1 MSAPPESHPGLG
13 FPGDLLAQLP
23 EAIAAFSREGRF
35 RYVNAA
41 AERLFGGA
49 LGALVGRTL
58 EEVRPGADGRALHEA
73 LARVEESGRPERFE
87 YRFSPV
93 RWLDVRVHAD
103 AEALWLIAAD
113 LPGAPRT
120 PVSGEAASAKARL
133 PADALLEVERE
144 ARTRA
149 ERTAEYAR
157 RLQEVTRLLGQA
169 LSGPEVAGAVLEVG
183 VSALGAINCG
193 IWLLDG
199 TGRRLEMM
207 QSRGFGA
214 EALAVFSAFPVD
226 APVPV
231 AEAVRGGEPVWMPS
245 WAEYARRVPA
255 SDERA
260 HGVVLRDEMTAACLP
275 LHVEGRV
282 IGGVAF
288 GFQGPHLFEDAER
301 WFLQILT
308 QHAAQALE
316 RVRLFEAQRT
326 DITER
331 KRAEARTRFLAEAGA
346 LLSSSLDYERTLA
359 AVARV
364 AVPSLADWCA
374 VDMPEPDGQVRKLV
388 VAHQDPERVRVAMDF
403 HARYPPLLSAA
414 GGIGKVLRT
423 GEPEFVEHLTQEMV
437 DAAGSDPVRRDA
449 VRALGIRSL
458 ICVPLRSRGRII
470 AALTLVYADSDRHYT
485 EADLYLAQELALRA
499 SAAIDNAALYREAQ
513 EAVAARDTFLGVA
526 SHELNTP
533 LTSLALNLQT
543 LQRAVEQLPLDAHP
557 GRPAVGPKFQSAQR
571 QVARLASLIRELLD
585 VSRITEGRLKLE
597 PEPMDLAEL
606 AREVA
611 ARAAED
617 AARAGCELRL
627 RIPASVEG
635 VWDRLRLDQVVQN
648 LLSNALKYGHGQPVD
663 LELEDGADAVT
674 LRVKDRGLGISAEDQ
689 ARLFQKFERLASERH
704 YSGFGLG
711 LWIVKQVVDALGGRI
726 HVDSAPGQ
734 GATFTVVVPR

>member
-1 MSAPPESHPGLG
+1 MSTPTESHPGLG
-13 FPGDLLAQLP
+13 FPGDLFEQLS
-23 EAIAAFSREGRF
+23 EAIAAFSREGRL

-49 LGALVGRTL
+49 RGELVGRGL
-58 EEVRPGADGRALHEA
+58 GEVLPSEDGRALHEA
-73 LARVEESGRPERFE
+73 LVRVAERGRPERFE
-87 YRFSPV
+87 HRLAPA
-93 RWLDVRVHAD
+93 RRLDVRVHAG

-113 LPGAPRT
+113 LAEPRQAPV
-120 PVSGEAASAKARL
+120 PGEAARARL
-133 PADALLEVERE
+133 PADVLLEAERE

-169 LSGPEVAGAVLEVG
+169 LSGAEVAGAVLEVG
-183 VSALGAINCG
+183 VAALGAINGG
-193 IWLLDG
+193 IWLMDG
-199 TGRRLEMM
+199 TGRRLQLM
-207 QSRGFGA
+207 QSRGFSA
-214 EALAVFSAFPVD
+214 PTLAVFDAFPVD

-231 AEAVRGGEPVWMPS
+231 AEAVRHGAPVWMPS

-255 SDERA
+255 AEERA
-260 HGVVLRDEMTAACLP
+260 HGVGSRNEMAAACLP
-275 LHVEGRV
+275 LHVEGRA
-282 IGGVAF
+282 IGGVSF
-288 GFQGPHLFEDAER
+288 GFQGAHPFEDAER
-301 WFLQILT
+301 WFLEILA

-316 RVRLFEAQRT
+316 RARLFEAQST
-326 DITER
+326 DLTER

-346 LLSSSLDYERTLA
+346 LLASSLDYERTLA

-364 AVPSLADWCA
+364 AVPTLADWCA
-374 VDMPEPDGQVRKLV
+374 VDMPEPDGQVRKVV

-403 HARYPPLLSAA
+403 HARYPPLLSAV

-423 GEPEFVEHLTQEMV
+423 GEPEFLKHLTPELM
-437 DAAGSDPVRRDA
+437 AAAVPDPGRREA
-449 VRALGIRSL
+449 VWALGVRSL
-458 ICVPLRSRGRII
+458 ICVPLRSRGRTI
-470 AALTLVYADSDRHYT
+470 AALTLVYADSDRRYT
-485 EADLYLAQELALRA
+485 EADLHLAQELALRA
-499 SAAIDNAALYREAQ
+499 ATAIDNATLYREAQ

-557 GRPAVGPKFQSAQR
+557 GRPAVGPKLQSAQR

-617 AARAGCELRL
+617 AARVGCELRL

-663 LELEDGADAVT
+663 LVLEDGVDAVT

-734 GATFTVVVPR
+734 GATFTVVLPR